1 MQTTS
6 SEYCSAS
13 PSVAIRNS
21 KWLLMKVMT
30 CKYKQ
35 SQEACIQPCV
45 TLPVAQTVY
54 SSSYTG
60 ELLVFRNGHS
70 PKGRK

>member
-1 MQTTS
+1 MQAAS
-6 SEYCSAS
+6 SEYCFARL
-13 PSVAIRNS
+13 SVAIRNS
-21 KWLLMKVMT
+21 KWLQMKVMT
-30 CKYKQ
+30 CRYKQ

-54 SSSYTG
+54 SSSYAG
-60 ELLVFRNGHS
+60 ELLVFRNDHS